1 MTHAREDKGI
11 RDLYQAVR
19 LMGGDGF
26 REMLR
31 VTLQGLM
38 EEELTALLGAEVYER
53 TEGRGGYRNGY
64 KPRVLNTRVGRIEL
78 QVPKCLGSA

>member
-1 MTHAREDKGI
+1 MTHVREDKGI

-38 EEELTALLGAEVYER
+38 EEELTALLGAEVYEQ
-53 TEGRGGYRNGY
+53 TEGRGGY
-64 KPRVLNTRVGRIEL
+64 VLVQREMDFLVTKIS
-78 QVPKCLGSA
+78 C